1 MKIAIGSDHA
11 GFKLKEAV
19 KAYLERKKIDY
30 KDFGTKDETS
40 VDYPDYGEDV
50 ALGVAKKK
58 FDKGILI
65 CGTGI
70 GMSIVVNKFP
80 GIRGALVH
88 DMFTAKM
95 SRAHNDAN
103 VLVMGSRILKKDQA
117 LKIVGVWLKMKF
129 EDGRHSKRIGK
140 IKQIERRFKC
150 TL

>member
-1 MKIAIGSDHA
+1 MRIAIGSDHA
-11 GFKLKEAV
+11 GFKLKEAI
-19 KAYLERKKIDY
+19 KAYLDRKKISY
-30 KDFGTKDETS
+30 KDLGTEDETS
-40 VDYPDYGEDV
+40 VDYPDYGKKV

-58 FDKGILI
+58 FDRGILI

-70 GMSIVVNKFP
+70 GMSMVVNKFP

-103 VLVMGSRILKKDQA
+103 VLVMGSRVLTKEQA
-117 LKIVGVWLKMKF
+117 LKITDVWIKTEF
-129 EDGRHSKRIGK
+129 EGGRHSRRIGK